1 MDQCIPITT
10 VRNRT
15 VKKRTCPTCNKEFLT
30 NHFNR
35 HVRTCKGLIINGQR
49 QCRICLKWM
58 RGNNIPRHFA
68 SKHKGEDP
76 TLPNVY
82 EISQL
87 REENMKLQYEKRK
100 LLLHKK
106 NKNYVNRPMARNHP
120 DADTTLSNVYEISQ
134 LRDENRNLILQSA
147 GTIAEKDDNKKRS
160 KGTVTTKQQ
169 RIANKKKYNSEAR
182 SRKLQY
188 RTKQLRVS
196 NKNNLTVKSL
206 IELPHSECSYLRPT
220 FTPEHRARIL
230 DSQGNVCA
238 MCKFKPTHIQ
248 IFTTMAVD
256 HIKEKQ
262 ELGYFDNS
270 RDNLQVLC
278 YSCNNSKA
286 RDLSWELKQK
296 ATKLRK
302 DKKFKRQL
310 EYRRLE
316 SISISSTDGSS
327 SESDSY

>member
-15 VKKRTCPTCNKEFLT
+15 VRKRTCPICT
-30 NHFNR
+30 NDVSSKNFAR
-35 HVRTCKGLIINGQR
+35 HVRTCRGPKINGR
-49 QCRICLKWM
+49 RECKICKKWILTKSM
-58 RGNNIPRHFA
+58 ARH
-68 SKHKGEDP
+68 
-76 TLPNVY
+76 
-82 EISQL
+82 I
-87 REENMKLQYEKRK
+87 
-100 LLLHKK
+100 
-106 NKNYVNRPMARNHP
+106 ARNHKNEDQDELRKRWMSNLKRHVANQP
-120 DADTTLSNVYEISQ
+120 PNEDHDELTKLRTDNRRLLEKLS
-134 LRDENRNLILQSA
+134 
-147 GTIAEKDDNKKRS
+147 EKNGNKKR
-160 KGTVTTKQQ
+160 
-169 RIANKKKYNSEAR
+169 RN
-182 SRKLQY
+182 
-188 RTKQLRVS
+188 QLRVS
-196 NKNNLTVKSL
+196 GNKNRTVKSSL
-206 IELPHSECSYLRPT
+206 ELPHSECSYVRPI

-278 YSCNNSKA
+278 HGCNNSKA
-286 RDLSWELKQK
+286 RDLSWALKQK

-310 EYRRLE
+310 EHRRLE
-316 SISISSTDGSS
+316 SIISSDSS
-327 SESDSY
+327 SSSSSSSSFSSDSDSD